1 MASDGGGLK
10 PESTWKPRNEIFF
23 FSLIF
28 GFFLKV
34 HPFWILDYAPNYLV
48 GGLDTVQKTFFLV
61 HTATYSLKH
70 ADQHL
75 LLQFCSKIAV
85 NFLQALFRKIS
96 KKMKKIFSIKWVRPR
111 GESNPGLWVDRQ
123 VSNPLYYEGF
133 TKWVVKNKNIF
144 QMSKISK
151 LL

>member
-1 MASDGGGLK
+1 MVRKCSSSFKHYRDSS
-10 PESTWKPRNEIFF
+10 PSTLRSQHLIVNIHIRHRPKIFF
-23 FSLIF
+23 LSPYNHIISEAC
-28 GFFLKV
+28 
-34 HPFWILDYAPNYLV
+34 WS
-48 GGLDTVQKTFFLV
+48 TF
-61 HTATYSLKH
+61 
-70 ADQHL
+70 

-85 NFLQALFRKIS
+85 SFLQALFRKIS
-96 KKMKKIFSIKWVRPR
+96 KKNEKNFSIKWERPR

-151 LL
+151 LLWEICRLLRAKL